1 MAFTDRQMVFD
12 GSPTRR
18 TSLRTV
24 ESVVRRDEV
33 VWVRRLRA
41 HDWLIRCA
49 DERDAVAVAER
60 LQRPA

>member
-1 MAFTDRQMVFD
+1 MVFD

-24 ESVVRRDEV
+24 ESVVRRGEV
-33 VWVRRLRA
+33 VWVRRRRA

-49 DERDAVAVAER
+49 DDRDAVAVVRR
-60 LQRPA
+60 LRSAAGAA

>member
-1 MAFTDRQMVFD
+1 MVFD

-24 ESVVRRDEV
+24 ESVVRCDQV
-33 VWVRRLRA
+33 VWVRRRRA

-49 DERDAVAVAER
+49 DERDAAAVENHLR
-60 LQRPA
+60 SPTDVV